1 MSFDPSTAV
10 LIEDDPPAF
19 DAASAVPVEEEPMAF
34 DPASA
39 VLVEDEPALPAATP
53 SPVPTPNP
61 ELDAA
66 RDAGMREDQ
75 RIREEGIFPE
85 GSQSWK
91 VLDGRIY
98 IDPAR
103 YNSAVENLWSSGV
116 IDSDSYTELLKG
128 TVDQYDEATRTVIPS
143 VEKAT
148 AARRDLERRAG
159 AYPEV
164 KSAASG
170 LLKGAMQT
178 GAAIVG
184 GGAAATATGFTGPG
198 AVAVGIGAGTAAALG
213 TGYAYDKAL
222 ELSSKESDLLDSFY
236 AANQLKPGYNT
247 GGQLVSILAPT
258 PVSISRLANAA
269 NLIQAEKGS
278 AAAAKFVTGAFGAGA
293 GIGVATDATIQVANL
308 GLDKLLHQDISKEV
322 AMEHFRQTGEQL
334 APRPQYNPASTGLSA
349 IFGGLGAGLGV
360 KARNKTY
367 APEELVTLETQVKTG
382 RASRQEAEDYRVMRQ
397 AVDTLR
403 ADERL
408 LDAQAIRRATVDAA
422 GFRFLDTTEIINP
435 RFQRELLAYAAE
447 NPQAAVP
454 LAGSPAAYSGQAFL
468 NRGGPAPAFQGG
480 TNALPGPEGIQALP
494 APAAVNPQVNPPQV
508 SNDTMNGWTGR
519 ADMEPGLTGDMM
531 DDMSAWIGE
540 SWKDQRGTPRF
551 QSAEAAWNAYTA
563 VDRSRGVAVPGKR
576 YFIEDLYPAITNS
589 APTQVSNDTFDPTT
603 ATPVD
608 DIPPTA
614 SAPVA
619 STLTAPE
626 STGSPELIAGEG
638 ATTPPPAKSKRR
650 FPRISYDPGT
660 FPILAALQESP
671 VRPSKSGK
679 AGGENDNWNEIRRTG
694 RHFAETHRSTGQP
707 YDVRAQELYELGL
720 LPDPYP
726 DTLFNAYM
734 AEVNSY
740 RQIKDGDPQQAEY
753 DKLEKQ
759 YDNFSKAA
767 LEPADSKKAKLQPIS
782 SSNLQIG
789 DKVKIGNEWLNVKAI
804 DPETFT
810 ISLQDG
816 TKFGLQKVEDGT
828 QMWVQEAEL
837 AAPPT
842 GDIDNFFGEPIEPPQ
857 PAKKPAGALF
867 SEEEMPFN
875 LISDPIESPVKV
887 LSAQEEE
894 AARAATVRQGGY
906 ENTPS
911 LFEEAPAKS
920 RSGSKVMADAGPPTP
935 IIPTTAPLPKPALET
950 YNDAQVFADYPD
962 AVGVSRADNGVW
974 TMPVI
979 LGGLDKVPI
988 IEMPEA
994 VEFFKS
1000 LSGNNPQ
1007 IRVPRKRGALGTF
1020 LPAGNGYIT
1029 LRPDLIAAGGEAS
1042 ANMVFM
1048 HEAGHFIQF
1057 MDDFKMQKG
1066 NLLGIIAGARSTKH
1080 SMPLD
1085 PAAAQGDPIT
1095 KKQREAI
1102 RRRAEEDL
1110 RASLEGEVRRVL
1122 VEEPVYA
1129 QSGVTPE
1136 IVKSLFGLTAR
1147 EQWPELYDWFA
1158 KQDGATKKAIVKQA
1172 MKGIVD
1178 SRLAKFQ
1185 VQGEQ
1190 IGTNTREEVQNIGG
1204 REPTPDELREA
1215 FHAAMRAEMSAR
1227 NVADFKY
1234 IRQELI
1240 DLTRW
1245 WKPFD
1250 MATAPDSYIKYRLSA
1265 EELFADAMSVLLNSP
1280 ADLKARA
1287 PIFYETFWN
1296 HLDTRPQVKAKLID
1310 IYDRINKG
1318 RDNVLGARQE
1328 RDWQNYAKGDKAFL
1342 DAFEKATSRRNSLTG
1357 LWDDLRDQYWDE
1369 FFPLTSA
1376 IDKARAEGKLPSAEN
1391 DPYRYLT
1398 EEHPMADSRLQL
1410 RMMDMQ
1416 RVLLGLDEAG
1426 ISRFYLDDYLIYTRI
1441 AREKY
1446 EVKEM
1451 VDGEMQTIGYEQSP
1465 TKFNPGGE
1473 TARTAQERLDYMQ
1486 ANMKPEQWA
1495 ALEAAAKAFREQ
1507 FQDVLK
1513 FYWEEGMLTDD
1524 LWQKFSTNE
1533 NYATFT
1539 VLDYVKEYTS
1549 SRMVGRKG
1557 TVKAVARPTV
1567 EMPKKLITMFR
1578 AAQRNKFK
1586 RVMGGRLVQ
1595 STPEIAR
1602 PAPMRFNGKFMEP
1615 KPPSETGWKLVTWR
1629 EKGQLVGAHIQDR
1642 WAEALDQHSPAMG
1655 DAILKSLNWGFRNS
1669 IYNLIIKWNP
1679 NFQLFTGPIKDFGR
1693 ALVNQPGGV
1702 KGRAA
1707 LVKNIAKEVL
1717 ELSKSRD
1724 GRRVLME
1731 FTGTSLAGIAGAT
1744 GGAALGTV
1752 GGVPGMVLGGV
1763 VGGNAASYAG
1773 FFAGRVF
1780 ANALESL
1787 PWLPDDPTASVDWAR
1802 GDIGRSA
1809 LMREMIENYAI
1820 GGPWAYLGRGVANN
1834 NPDHAIDALMG
1845 KFHVGGQPKPL
1856 PWIYRQVAN
1865 YLNDVEL
1872 AGQIL
1877 QNIPKTS
1884 SYKTNTRTLGMDK
1897 AKAAYWVRNHI
1908 GLPNTYKKGK
1918 HIGNFQALAPFANIF
1933 VRSFE
1938 SMGKLITG
1946 REGKTMSWQEYVLA
1960 FFIAGGGVAAIM
1972 QRLAKEGVLGEDL
1985 AKTYAGSSEYDISN
1999 KGIVPLGTVD
2009 SPTGTKSALLTLPLD
2024 ENNRLLF
2031 ATISKLTKAMV
2042 RMAQGRP
2049 LDVEGFDIIS
2059 GFTATLPGMNPVVEV
2074 GDKWGQFFT
2083 GKSPVNHRN
2092 QPILSEDEQKAGGLY
2107 ALKPMVGWTLNE
2119 TGVSNFFKY
2128 DARANTYT
2136 EAAIGAVPAFN
2147 RFLKITDQGTRET
2160 MRTAQAG
2167 EDKFKAIKRLDMP
2180 AQVKALRQEYYWL
2193 RSRGDARNFR
2203 EEDRYRELQSFEN
2216 LFQSRMEEAD
2226 TANTLGNQ
2234 AEVNFAIRSIIQE
2247 SQLYKTR

>member
-10 LIEDDPPAF
+10 LIEDEPADF
-19 DAASAVPVEEEPMAF
+19 EAASAVPVEEEPMGF
-34 DPASA
+34 DPTTA
-39 VLVEDEPALPAATP
+39 VLVEDEPALPSATP

-75 RIREEGIFPE
+75 LIREEGIFPE

-103 YNSAVENLWSSGV
+103 YNSAVENLWSAGV
-116 IDSDSYTELLKG
+116 IDSDSYTQLQKG
-128 TVDQYDEATRTVIPS
+128 TVDQWDEATRTVIPS

-159 AYPEV
+159 AFPEA
-164 KSAASG
+164 KATASG

-184 GGAAATATGFTGPG
+184 GGATATATGFTGPG
-198 AVAVGIGAGTAAALG
+198 AIAVGIGAGTAAALG
-213 TGYAYDKAL
+213 TGAAYDKLL

-293 GIGVATDATIQVANL
+293 GIGVATDATIQVGNL

-334 APRPQYNPASTGLSA
+334 APRPQYNPTSTGISA

-360 KARNKTY
+360 KARNKVY
-367 APEELVTLETQVKTG
+367 FKDELPVLEQKVKLGT
-382 RASRQEAEDYRVMRQ
+382 ASRQEAADYFSMRRTVEILREDQ
-397 AVDTLR
+397 
-403 ADERL
+403 RL
-408 LDAQAIRRATVDAA
+408 VEAGAIAKSTVDFM
-422 GFRFLDTTEIINP
+422 GQRVLDTNTVINP
-435 RFQRELLAYAAE
+435 RFQRDILTQAGFEPPVPAAPRPGQPALAYAAE

-454 LAGSPAAYSGQAFL
+454 LSGSPAAYTGQAFI

-480 TNALPGPEGIQALP
+480 SNALPGPEGVPALP
-494 APAAVNPQVNPPQV
+494 GPAAEP
-508 SNDTMNGWTGR
+508 SNIL
-519 ADMEPGLTGDMM
+519 P
-531 DDMSAWIGE
+531 
-540 SWKDQRGTPRF
+540 
-551 QSAEAAWNAYTA
+551 
-563 VDRSRGVAVPGKR
+563 
-576 YFIEDLYPAITNS
+576 
-589 APTQVSNDTFDPTT
+589 FDPTT
-603 ATPVD
+603 ATLVD

-614 SAPVA
+614 SAPAA
-619 STLTAPE
+619 SAPTAPE
-626 STGSPELIAGEG
+626 PTGSPEVIAGEG
-638 ATTPPPAKSKRR
+638 ATTSPPAKPKRQ

-660 FPILAALQESP
+660 FPILSALQESP
-671 VRPSKSGK
+671 MRPSSSGT
-679 AGGENDNWNEIRRTG
+679 AGGENDFWNEIRRTG

-707 YDVRAQELYELGL
+707 YDVRAQELFERGL
-720 LPDPYP
+720 LPDPSP

-734 AEVNSY
+734 SEVNSY
-740 RQIKDGDPQQAEY
+740 RQIKDGDPTEAEQN
-753 DKLEKQ
+753 KIQKQ
-759 YDNFSKAA
+759 YDTFTKQALDPSKT
-767 LEPADSKKAKLQPIS
+767 KK
-782 SSNLQIG
+782 SNLQPVTTSDLKIG
-789 DKVKIGNEWLNVKAI
+789 DRVKIADEWLNVKAI

-810 ISLQDG
+810 ISLEDG
-816 TKFGLQKVEDGT
+816 AKFGLQKVEDGT
-828 QMWVQEAEL
+828 QMWVQETEISPSQDDGFSFLTETDATPA
-837 AAPPT
+837 AAPQA
-842 GDIDNFFGEPIEPPQ
+842 EPFS
-857 PAKKPAGALF
+857 GNLF
-867 SEEEMPFN
+867 TPGEMPFS
-875 LISDPIESPVKV
+875 LDRPLDDESLK
-887 LSAQEEE
+887 LQREADEANRQQAAEEE
-894 AARAATVRQGGY
+894 AQKSQTNMAFADAG
-906 ENTPS
+906 P
-911 LFEEAPAKS
+911 PAKS
-920 RSGSKVMADAGPPTP
+920 SRGGKTMADAGPPAP
-935 IIPTTAPLPKPALET
+935 LLSTTATLPKPALET
-950 YNDAQVFADYPD
+950 YNDAQVFADFPD
-962 AVGVSRADNGVW
+962 AVGVSRADTGVW

-979 LGGLDKVPI
+979 LGGMDKVPI

-1066 NLLGIIAGARSTKH
+1066 NLLGIIAGVRSTKH

-1085 PAAAQGDPIT
+1085 PVAVQGEAIS

-1102 RRRAEEDL
+1102 RQRAEEDL
-1110 RASLEGEVRRVL
+1110 RVSLEGEVRRVL

-1136 IVKSLFGLTAR
+1136 IVKGLFGLDAR

-1158 KQDGATKKAIVKQA
+1158 KQDGGTKKAIVKQA

-1178 SRLAKFQ
+1178 SRLEKFQ
-1185 VQGEQ
+1185 IQGEQ
-1190 IGTNTREEVQNIGG
+1190 IGTTTREEVQNIGG

-1215 FHAAMRAEMSAR
+1215 FHAAMRAEMAAR

-1240 DLTRW
+1240 DLTKW

-1250 MATAPDSYIKYRLSA
+1250 MAKAPDDYIKYRFSA
-1265 EELFADAMSVLLNSP
+1265 EELFADAMSVLMNSP
-1280 ADLKARA
+1280 ADLKTRA

-1296 HLDTRPQVKAKLID
+1296 HLDSRPQVKAKLVD

-1318 RDNVLGARQE
+1318 RSSVLDKRQA
-1328 RDWQNYAKGDKAFL
+1328 RDWENYAKGDQAFL
-1342 DAFEKATSRRNSLTG
+1342 DAFNKATSRRTSLTG
-1357 LWDDLRDQYWDE
+1357 LWDDIRDQYWDE

-1416 RVLLGLDEAG
+1416 RVLIGLDEAG
-1426 ISRFYLDDYLIYTRI
+1426 ISRFFLDDYLIYTRI

-1495 ALEAAAKAFREQ
+1495 ALEASAKAFREQ

-1567 EMPKKLITMFR
+1567 EMPKKLVSMFR
-1578 AAQRNKFK
+1578 AAQKNKFN

-1595 STPEIAR
+1595 ASAEIAR

-1615 KPPSETGWKLVTWR
+1615 KPPSESGWKLVTWR

-1642 WAEALDQHSPAMG
+1642 WAAALDQHSPAMG
-1655 DAILKSLNWGFRNS
+1655 DAILKSLNWGFRNTV
-1669 IYNLIIKWNP
+1669 YNLIIRWNP
-1679 NFQLFTGPIKDFGR
+1679 NFQLFTGPTKDFGR
-1693 ALVNQPGGV
+1693 ALVNQPGGI

-1731 FTGTSLAGIAGAT
+1731 FTGTTLSGIAGAT
-1744 GGAALGTV
+1744 GGAAVGAV

-1780 ANALESL
+1780 ASALESL

-1820 GGPWAYLGRGVANN
+1820 GGPWAYLGRGVVNN
-1834 NPDHAIDALMG
+1834 NPDQAIDALMG
-1845 KFHVGGQPKPL
+1845 KFHVGGESKPL
-1856 PWIYRQVAN
+1856 PWIYQQVAN

-1897 AKAAYWVRNHI
+1897 SKAAYWVRNHI

-1946 REGKTMSWQEYVLA
+1946 REGKTMSWQQYVLA

-1985 AKTYAGSSEYDISN
+1985 AKTYAGASEYDISN
-1999 KGIVPLGTVD
+1999 KGVVPLGTVD
-2009 SPTGTKSALLTLPLD
+2009 SSTGPKSAILTLPLD

-2128 DARANTYT
+2128 DSRANTYT

-2147 RFLKITDQGTRET
+2147 RFLKITDQGSRET
-2160 MRTAQAG
+2160 MRTVQAG

-2216 LFQSRMEEAD
+2216 LFQNRMEEAD

-2234 AEVNFAIRSIIQE
+2234 AEINFAIRSIIQE
-2247 SQLYKTR
+2247 SQLYKAR

>member
-1 MSFDPSTAV
+1 MTAEAFLDEAPLEAEAFLDEAQPTPAPTAESF
-10 LIEDDPPAF
+10 L
-19 DAASAVPVEEEPMAF
+19 DAA
-34 DPASA
+34 
-39 VLVEDEPALPAATP
+39 VEDEPALPA
-53 SPVPTPNP
+53 PNP
-61 ELDAA
+61 QLDAA

-75 RIREEGIFPE
+75 LIREEGIFPE

-103 YNSAVENLWSSGV
+103 YNSAVENLWSAGV
-116 IDSDSYTELLKG
+116 IDSDSYTQLQKG
-128 TVDQYDEATRTVIPS
+128 TVDQWDEATRTVIPS

-159 AYPEV
+159 AFPEA
-164 KSAASG
+164 KAAASG

-198 AVAVGIGAGTAAALG
+198 AIAVGIGAGTAAALG
-213 TGYAYDKAL
+213 TGAAYDKLL

-293 GIGVATDATIQVANL
+293 GIGVATDATIQVGNL

-334 APRPQYNPASTGLSA
+334 APRPQYDPASTGISA

-367 APEELVTLETQVKTG
+367 APEELVTLESQVKTG
-382 RASRQEAEDYRVMRQ
+382 RATRQEAEDYRVMRQ

-435 RFQRELLAYAAE
+435 RFQQSALADAGFTPPAGQPALAYAAE

-454 LAGSPAAYSGQAFL
+454 LSGSPAAYSGQAFL

-480 TNALPGPEGIQALP
+480 SNALPGPEGVPALP
-494 APAAVNPQVNPPQV
+494 GPAAAP
-508 SNDTMNGWTGR
+508 SNIL
-519 ADMEPGLTGDMM
+519 P
-531 DDMSAWIGE
+531 
-540 SWKDQRGTPRF
+540 
-551 QSAEAAWNAYTA
+551 
-563 VDRSRGVAVPGKR
+563 
-576 YFIEDLYPAITNS
+576 
-589 APTQVSNDTFDPTT
+589 FDPTT
-603 ATPVD
+603 ATLVD
-608 DIPPTA
+608 DIPPN
-614 SAPVA
+614 A
-619 STLTAPE
+619 STAPAAASGAPE
-626 STGSPELIAGEG
+626 TTGSPELITGEG
-638 ATTPPPAKSKRR
+638 ATTPPPAKPKRS
-650 FPRISYDPGT
+650 FPRISYDPGA

-671 VRPSKSGK
+671 MRPSSSGT
-679 AGGENDNWNEIRRTG
+679 AGGENDFWNEIRRTG

-707 YDVRAQELYELGL
+707 YDVRAQELFERGL
-720 LPDPYP
+720 LPDPSP

-734 AEVNSY
+734 SEVNSY
-740 RQIKDGDPQQAEY
+740 RQIKDGDPTEAEQN
-753 DKLEKQ
+753 KIQKQ
-759 YDNFSKAA
+759 YDTFTKQALDPSKT
-767 LEPADSKKAKLQPIS
+767 KK
-782 SSNLQIG
+782 SNLQPVTTSDLKIG
-789 DKVKIGNEWLNVKAI
+789 DRVKIADEWLNVKAI

-810 ISLQDG
+810 ISLEDG
-816 TKFGLQKVEDGT
+816 AKFGLQKVEDGT
-828 QMWVQEAEL
+828 QMWVQETEISPSQDDGFSFL
-837 AAPPT
+837 TETAAPPAAAQQADPFS
-842 GDIDNFFGEPIEPPQ
+842 GN
-857 PAKKPAGALF
+857 LF
-867 SEEEMPFN
+867 TPGEMPFSLDRPLDDDSLKLQREADEAN
-875 LISDPIESPVKV
+875 RQQ
-887 LSAQEEE
+887 AAEEE
-894 AARAATVRQGGY
+894 AQKSQTNMAFADAG
-906 ENTPS
+906 P
-911 LFEEAPAKS
+911 PAKS
-920 RSGSKVMADAGPPTP
+920 SRGGKTMADAGPPAP
-935 IIPTTAPLPKPALET
+935 LLSTTATLPKPPLET
-950 YNDAQVFADYPD
+950 YNDAQVFADFPD
-962 AVGVSRADNGVW
+962 AVGVSRADTGVW

-979 LGGLDKVPI
+979 LGGMDKVPI

-994 VEFFKS
+994 MEFFKS

-1066 NLLGIIAGARSTKH
+1066 NLLGIIAGVRSTKH

-1085 PAAAQGDPIT
+1085 PVAVQGEAIS

-1102 RRRAEEDL
+1102 RQRAEEDL
-1110 RASLEGEVRRVL
+1110 RVSLEGEVRRVL

-1136 IVKSLFGLTAR
+1136 IVKGLFGLDAR

-1158 KQDGATKKAIVKQA
+1158 KQDGGTKKAIVKQA

-1178 SRLAKFQ
+1178 SRLEKFQ
-1185 VQGEQ
+1185 IQGEQ
-1190 IGTNTREEVQNIGG
+1190 IGTTTREEVQNIGG

-1215 FHAAMRAEMSAR
+1215 FHAAMRAEMAAR

-1240 DLTRW
+1240 DLTKW

-1250 MATAPDSYIKYRLSA
+1250 MAKTPDDYIKYRFSA
-1265 EELFADAMSVLLNSP
+1265 EELFADAMSVLMNSP
-1280 ADLKARA
+1280 ADLKTRA

-1296 HLDTRPQVKAKLID
+1296 HLDSRPQVKAKLVD

-1318 RDNVLGARQE
+1318 RSSVLEKRQA
-1328 RDWQNYAKGDKAFL
+1328 RDWENYAKGDQAFL
-1342 DAFEKATSRRNSLTG
+1342 DAFNKATSRRTSLTG
-1357 LWDDLRDQYWDE
+1357 LWDDIRDQYWDE

-1376 IDKARAEGKLPSAEN
+1376 IDKARAEGKLPSAED

-1416 RVLLGLDEAG
+1416 RVLIGLDEAG
-1426 ISRFYLDDYLIYTRI
+1426 ISRFSLDDYLIYTRI

-1495 ALEAAAKAFREQ
+1495 ALEASAKAFREQ

-1539 VLDYVKEYTS
+1539 VLDYVKPYTS

-1567 EMPKKLITMFR
+1567 EMPKKLVSMFR
-1578 AAQRNKFK
+1578 AAQKNKFN

-1595 STPEIAR
+1595 ASAEIAR

-1615 KPPSETGWKLVTWR
+1615 KPPSESGWKLVTWR

-1642 WAEALDQHSPAMG
+1642 WAAALDQHSPAMG

-1679 NFQLFTGPIKDFGR
+1679 NFQLFTGPTKDFGR
-1693 ALVNQPGGV
+1693 ALVNQPGGI

-1731 FTGTSLAGIAGAT
+1731 FTGTTLSGIAGAT
-1744 GGAALGTV
+1744 GGAAVGTV
-1752 GGVPGMVLGGV
+1752 GGVPGMVIGGV

-1820 GGPWAYLGRGVANN
+1820 GGPWAYLGRGVAND
-1834 NPDHAIDALMG
+1834 NPDQAIDALMG
-1845 KFHVGGQPKPL
+1845 KFHVGGEPKPL

-2024 ENNRLLF
+2024 ENNRLFF

-2107 ALKPMVGWTLNE
+2107 ALKPMLGWTLNE

-2128 DARANTYT
+2128 DPRANTYT

-2147 RFLKITDQGTRET
+2147 RFFKITDQGTRET

-2247 SQLYKTR
+2247 SQLYKAR

>member
-1 MSFDPSTAV
+1 MTAEAFLDEAPLDAEAFLDEAQTTSAPTAESF
-10 LIEDDPPAF
+10 L
-19 DAASAVPVEEEPMAF
+19 DAP
-34 DPASA
+34 
-39 VLVEDEPALPAATP
+39 VEDEPALPAATP
-53 SPVPTPNP
+53 SPVPAPNP

-75 RIREEGIFPE
+75 LIREEGIFPE

-116 IDSDSYTELLKG
+116 IDSDSYTQLRKG
-128 TVDQYDEATRTVIPS
+128 TVDQWDEATRTVIPS

-164 KSAASG
+164 KAAASG

-184 GGAAATATGFTGPG
+184 GGVTTTATGFTGPG
-198 AVAVGIGAGTAAALG
+198 AIAFGIGAGTAAALG

-293 GIGVATDATIQVANL
+293 GIGVATDATIQVGNL

-334 APRPQYNPASTGLSA
+334 APRPQYNPASTGISA

-367 APEELVTLETQVKTG
+367 APEELVTLESQVKTG
-382 RASRQEAEDYRVMRQ
+382 RATRQEAEDYRVMRQ

-408 LDAQAIRRATVDAA
+408 IDAQAIRRATVDAA

-447 NPQAAVP
+447 NPAAAVP
-454 LAGSPAAYSGQAFL
+454 LSGSPAAYTGQAFI

-480 TNALPGPEGIQALP
+480 SNALPGPEGVPALP
-494 APAAVNPQVNPPQV
+494 GPAAEP
-508 SNDTMNGWTGR
+508 SNIL
-519 ADMEPGLTGDMM
+519 P
-531 DDMSAWIGE
+531 
-540 SWKDQRGTPRF
+540 
-551 QSAEAAWNAYTA
+551 
-563 VDRSRGVAVPGKR
+563 
-576 YFIEDLYPAITNS
+576 
-589 APTQVSNDTFDPTT
+589 FDPTT
-603 ATPVD
+603 ATLVD

-614 SAPVA
+614 SAPAA
-619 STLTAPE
+619 SAPTAPE
-626 STGSPELIAGEG
+626 LTGSPEMIAGEG
-638 ATTPPPAKSKRR
+638 ATISPPAKPKRS

-660 FPILAALQESP
+660 FPILSALQESP
-671 VRPSKSGK
+671 MRPSSSGT
-679 AGGENDNWNEIRRTG
+679 AGGENDFWNEIRRTG
-694 RHFAETHRSTGQP
+694 RHFAETHKSTGQP
-707 YDVRAQELYELGL
+707 YDVRAQELFERGL
-720 LPDPYP
+720 LPDPSP

-734 AEVNSY
+734 SEVNSY
-740 RQIKDGDPQQAEY
+740 RQIKDGDPTEAEQ
-753 DKLEKQ
+753 DKIQKQ
-759 YDNFSKAA
+759 YNAFAKQALDPSKT
-767 LEPADSKKAKLQPIS
+767 KK
-782 SSNLQIG
+782 SNLQPVTTSDLKIG
-789 DKVKIGNEWLNVKAI
+789 DRVKIADEWLNVKAI

-810 ISLQDG
+810 ISLEDG
-816 TKFGLQKVEDGT
+816 AKFGLQKVEDGT
-828 QMWVQEAEL
+828 QMWVQETEISPASEDDAVSFL
-837 AAPPT
+837 NETDITPAITRQDDPFSGNLFAP
-842 GDIDNFFGEPIEPPQ
+842 D
-857 PAKKPAGALF
+857 
-867 SEEEMPFN
+867 EMPFS
-875 LISDPIESPVKV
+875 LDRPLDDDSLKLQREADEAKRQQTAYDE
-887 LSAQEEE
+887 AQKSQTNM
-894 AARAATVRQGGY
+894 AFADAG
-906 ENTPS
+906 P
-911 LFEEAPAKS
+911 PAKS
-920 RSGSKVMADAGPPTP
+920 SRGGKTMADAGPPAP
-935 IIPTTAPLPKPALET
+935 LLPTTATLPKPPLET
-950 YNDAQVFADYPD
+950 YNDAQVFADFPD

-979 LGGLDKVPI
+979 LGGMDKVPI

-1000 LSGNNPQ
+1000 LSGNSPQ

-1066 NLLGIIAGARSTKH
+1066 NLLGIIAGVRSTKH

-1085 PAAAQGDPIT
+1085 PVGAQGDPIT

-1102 RRRAEEDL
+1102 RQRAEEDL
-1110 RASLEGEVRRVL
+1110 RVSLEGEVRRVL

-1136 IVKSLFGLTAR
+1136 IVKGLFGLDAR

-1158 KQDGATKKAIVKQA
+1158 KQDGGTKKAIVKQA

-1178 SRLAKFQ
+1178 SRLEKFQ
-1185 VQGEQ
+1185 IQGEQ
-1190 IGTNTREEVQNIGG
+1190 IGTTTREEVQNIGG

-1215 FHAAMRAEMSAR
+1215 FHAAMRAEMAAR

-1240 DLTRW
+1240 DLTKW

-1250 MATAPDSYIKYRLSA
+1250 MAKAPDDYIKYRFSA
-1265 EELFADAMSVLLNSP
+1265 EELFADAMSVLMNSP
-1280 ADLKARA
+1280 ADLKTRA

-1296 HLDTRPQVKAKLID
+1296 HLDSRPQVKAKLVD

-1318 RDNVLGARQE
+1318 RTSVLEKRQA
-1328 RDWQNYAKGDKAFL
+1328 RDWENYAKGDKAFL
-1342 DAFEKATSRRNSLTG
+1342 DAFNKATSRRTSLTG
-1357 LWDDLRDQYWDE
+1357 LWDDIRDQYWDE

-1376 IDKARAEGKLPSAEN
+1376 IDKARAEGKLPSAED

-1416 RVLLGLDEAG
+1416 RVLIGLDEAG
-1426 ISRFYLDDYLIYTRI
+1426 ISRFSLDDYLIYTRI

-1495 ALEAAAKAFREQ
+1495 ALEASAKAFREQ

-1539 VLDYVKEYTS
+1539 VLDYVKPYTS

-1567 EMPKKLITMFR
+1567 EMPKKLVSMFR
-1578 AAQRNKFK
+1578 AAQKNKFK
-1586 RVMGGRLVQ
+1586 RIMGGRLVQ
-1595 STPEIAR
+1595 ASAEIAR

-1642 WAEALDQHSPAMG
+1642 WAAALDQHSPAMG

-1679 NFQLFTGPIKDFGR
+1679 NFQLFTGPTKDFGR
-1693 ALVNQPGGV
+1693 ALVNQPGGI

-1820 GGPWAYLGRGVANN
+1820 GGPWAYLGRGVAND
-1834 NPDHAIDALMG
+1834 NPDQAIDALMG
-1845 KFHVGGQPKPL
+1845 KFHVGGEPKPL

-2107 ALKPMVGWTLNE
+2107 ALKPMLGWTLNE

-2128 DARANTYT
+2128 DPRANTYT

-2147 RFLKITDQGTRET
+2147 RFFKITDQGTRET

-2247 SQLYKTR
+2247 SQLYKAR

>member
-1 MSFDPSTAV
+1 MPFSLDRP
-10 LIEDDPPAF
+10 LDDDSLKLQREA
-19 DAASAVPVEEEPMAF
+19 DEAKRQQAA
-34 DPASA
+34 
-39 VLVEDEPALPAATP
+39 
-53 SPVPTPNP
+53 
-61 ELDAA
+61 
-66 RDAGMREDQ
+66 
-75 RIREEGIFPE
+75 
-85 GSQSWK
+85 
-91 VLDGRIY
+91 
-98 IDPAR
+98 
-103 YNSAVENLWSSGV
+103 
-116 IDSDSYTELLKG
+116 
-128 TVDQYDEATRTVIPS
+128 YDEAQKGQTNM
-143 VEKAT
+143 AF
-148 AARRDLERRAG
+148 ADAG
-159 AYPEV
+159 
-164 KSAASG
+164 
-170 LLKGAMQT
+170 
-178 GAAIVG
+178 
-184 GGAAATATGFTGPG
+184 
-198 AVAVGIGAGTAAALG
+198 
-213 TGYAYDKAL
+213 
-222 ELSSKESDLLDSFY
+222 
-236 AANQLKPGYNT
+236 
-247 GGQLVSILAPT
+247 
-258 PVSISRLANAA
+258 
-269 NLIQAEKGS
+269 
-278 AAAAKFVTGAFGAGA
+278 
-293 GIGVATDATIQVANL
+293 
-308 GLDKLLHQDISKEV
+308 
-322 AMEHFRQTGEQL
+322 
-334 APRPQYNPASTGLSA
+334 
-349 IFGGLGAGLGV
+349 
-360 KARNKTY
+360 
-367 APEELVTLETQVKTG
+367 
-382 RASRQEAEDYRVMRQ
+382 
-397 AVDTLR
+397 
-403 ADERL
+403 
-408 LDAQAIRRATVDAA
+408 
-422 GFRFLDTTEIINP
+422 
-435 RFQRELLAYAAE
+435 
-447 NPQAAVP
+447 
-454 LAGSPAAYSGQAFL
+454 
-468 NRGGPAPAFQGG
+468 
-480 TNALPGPEGIQALP
+480 
-494 APAAVNPQVNPPQV
+494 
-508 SNDTMNGWTGR
+508 
-519 ADMEPGLTGDMM
+519 
-531 DDMSAWIGE
+531 
-540 SWKDQRGTPRF
+540 
-551 QSAEAAWNAYTA
+551 
-563 VDRSRGVAVPGKR
+563 
-576 YFIEDLYPAITNS
+576 
-589 APTQVSNDTFDPTT
+589 
-603 ATPVD
+603 
-608 DIPPTA
+608 
-614 SAPVA
+614 
-619 STLTAPE
+619 
-626 STGSPELIAGEG
+626 
-638 ATTPPPAKSKRR
+638 PPAKSSR
-650 FPRISYDPGT
+650 GG
-660 FPILAALQESP
+660 
-671 VRPSKSGK
+671 KS
-679 AGGENDNWNEIRRTG
+679 
-694 RHFAETHRSTGQP
+694 
-707 YDVRAQELYELGL
+707 
-720 LPDPYP
+720 
-726 DTLFNAYM
+726 
-734 AEVNSY
+734 
-740 RQIKDGDPQQAEY
+740 
-753 DKLEKQ
+753 
-759 YDNFSKAA
+759 
-767 LEPADSKKAKLQPIS
+767 
-782 SSNLQIG
+782 
-789 DKVKIGNEWLNVKAI
+789 
-804 DPETFT
+804 
-810 ISLQDG
+810 
-816 TKFGLQKVEDGT
+816 
-828 QMWVQEAEL
+828 
-837 AAPPT
+837 
-842 GDIDNFFGEPIEPPQ
+842 
-857 PAKKPAGALF
+857 
-867 SEEEMPFN
+867 
-875 LISDPIESPVKV
+875 
-887 LSAQEEE
+887 
-894 AARAATVRQGGY
+894 
-906 ENTPS
+906 
-911 LFEEAPAKS
+911 
-920 RSGSKVMADAGPPTP
+920 MADAGPPTP
-935 IIPTTAPLPKPALET
+935 LLSTTATLPKPPLET
-950 YNDAQVFADYPD
+950 YNDAQVFADFPD

-979 LGGLDKVPI
+979 LGGMNKVPI

-1066 NLLGIIAGARSTKH
+1066 NLLGIIAGVRSTKH

-1085 PAAAQGDPIT
+1085 PAAVQGEAIS
-1095 KKQREAI
+1095 KKQRETI
-1102 RRRAEEDL
+1102 RQRAEEDL
-1110 RASLEGEVRRVL
+1110 RVSLEGEVRRVL

-1136 IVKSLFGLTAR
+1136 IVKGLFGLDAR

-1158 KQDGATKKAIVKQA
+1158 KQDGGTKKAIVKQA

-1178 SRLAKFQ
+1178 SRLQKFQ
-1185 VQGEQ
+1185 IQGEQ
-1190 IGTNTREEVQNIGG
+1190 IGTTTREEVQNIGG

-1215 FHAAMRAEMSAR
+1215 FHAAMRAEMAAR

-1240 DLTRW
+1240 DLTKW

-1250 MATAPDSYIKYRLSA
+1250 MAKAPDDYIKYRFSA
-1265 EELFADAMSVLLNSP
+1265 EELFADAMSVLMNSP
-1280 ADLKARA
+1280 ADLKTRA

-1296 HLDTRPQVKAKLID
+1296 HLDSRPQVKAKLVD

-1318 RDNVLGARQE
+1318 RTSVLDKRQA
-1328 RDWQNYAKGDKAFL
+1328 RDWENYAKGDQAFL
-1342 DAFEKATSRRNSLTG
+1342 AAFNKATSRRTSLTG
-1357 LWDDLRDQYWDE
+1357 LWDDIRDQYWDE

-1376 IDKARAEGKLPSAEN
+1376 IDKARAEGKLPSAED

-1416 RVLLGLDEAG
+1416 RVLIGLDEAG
-1426 ISRFYLDDYLIYTRI
+1426 ISRFFLDDYLIYTRI

-1495 ALEAAAKAFREQ
+1495 ALEASAKAFREQ

-1567 EMPKKLITMFR
+1567 EMPKKLVSMFR

-1615 KPPSETGWKLVTWR
+1615 KPPSESGWKLVTWR

-1642 WAEALDQHSPAMG
+1642 WAAALDQHSPAMG
-1655 DAILKSLNWGFRNS
+1655 DAILKSLNWGFRNTV
-1669 IYNLIIKWNP
+1669 YNLIIRWNP
-1679 NFQLFTGPIKDFGR
+1679 NFQLFTGPTKDFGR
-1693 ALVNQPGGV
+1693 ALVNQPGGI

-1731 FTGTSLAGIAGAT
+1731 FTGTTLSGIAGAT
-1744 GGAALGTV
+1744 GGAAVGTV

-1773 FFAGRVF
+1773 FLVGRVI

-1820 GGPWAYLGRGVANN
+1820 GGPWAYLGRGVVND
-1834 NPDHAIDALMG
+1834 NPDQAIDALMG
-1845 KFHVGGQPKPL
+1845 KFHVGGESKPL
-1856 PWIYRQVAN
+1856 PWIYQQIAN

-1897 AKAAYWVRNHI
+1897 SKAAYWVRNHI

-1918 HIGNFQALAPFANIF
+1918 HIGNFQALAPFANLF

-1946 REGKTMSWQEYVLA
+1946 REGKTMSWQQYVLA

-1985 AKTYAGSSEYDISN
+1985 AKTYAGASEYDISN
-1999 KGIVPLGTVD
+1999 KGVVPLGTVD
-2009 SPTGTKSALLTLPLD
+2009 SSTGPKSAILTLPLD

-2107 ALKPMVGWTLNE
+2107 AFKPMVGWTLNE

-2128 DARANTYT
+2128 DSRANTYT

-2147 RFLKITDQGTRET
+2147 RFLKITDQGSRET
-2160 MRTAQAG
+2160 MRTVQAG

-2216 LFQSRMEEAD
+2216 LFQNRMEEAD

-2247 SQLYKTR
+2247 SQLYKAR

>member
-1 MSFDPSTAV
+1 MTAEAFLDEAPLDAEAFLDEAQTTSAPTAESF
-10 LIEDDPPAF
+10 L
-19 DAASAVPVEEEPMAF
+19 DAP
-34 DPASA
+34 
-39 VLVEDEPALPAATP
+39 VEDEPALPAATP

-75 RIREEGIFPE
+75 LIREEGIFPE

-103 YNSAVENLWSSGV
+103 YNSAVENLWSAGV
-116 IDSDSYTELLKG
+116 IDSDSYTQLQKG
-128 TVDQYDEATRTVIPS
+128 TVDQWDEATRTVIPS

-159 AYPEV
+159 AFPEA
-164 KSAASG
+164 KATASG

-198 AVAVGIGAGTAAALG
+198 AIAVGIGAGTAAALG
-213 TGYAYDKAL
+213 TGAAYDAL
-222 ELSSKESDLLDSFY
+222 LEASSKESDLLDSFY

-293 GIGVATDATIQVANL
+293 GIGVATDATIQVGNL

-334 APRPQYNPASTGLSA
+334 APRPQYDPASTGISA

-360 KARNKTY
+360 KARNKVY
-367 APEELVTLETQVKTG
+367 FKDELPVLEQKVKLGT
-382 RASRQEAEDYRVMRQ
+382 ASRQEAADYFSMRRTVEILREDQ
-397 AVDTLR
+397 
-403 ADERL
+403 RL
-408 LDAQAIRRATVDAA
+408 VEAGAIAKSTVDFM
-422 GFRFLDTTEIINP
+422 GQRVLDTNTVINP
-435 RFQRELLAYAAE
+435 RFQRDILTQAGFEPPVPAAPRPGQPALAYAAE
-447 NPQAAVP
+447 NPAAAVP
-454 LAGSPAAYSGQAFL
+454 LSGSPAAYTGQAFI

-480 TNALPGPEGIQALP
+480 TNALPGPEGVPALP
-494 APAAVNPQVNPPQV
+494 GPAAEP
-508 SNDTMNGWTGR
+508 SNII
-519 ADMEPGLTGDMM
+519 P
-531 DDMSAWIGE
+531 
-540 SWKDQRGTPRF
+540 
-551 QSAEAAWNAYTA
+551 
-563 VDRSRGVAVPGKR
+563 
-576 YFIEDLYPAITNS
+576 
-589 APTQVSNDTFDPTT
+589 FDPTT
-603 ATPVD
+603 ATLVD
-608 DIPPTA
+608 DIPPNT
-614 SAPVA
+614 S
-619 STLTAPE
+619 TAPAAASGAPE
-626 STGSPELIAGEG
+626 PTGSPELIAGEG
-638 ATTPPPAKSKRR
+638 ATTSPPAKPKRQ

-660 FPILAALQESP
+660 FPILSALQESP
-671 VRPSKSGK
+671 MRPSSSGT
-679 AGGENDNWNEIRRTG
+679 AGGENDFWNEIRRTG

-707 YDVRAQELYELGL
+707 YDVRAQELFERGL
-720 LPDPYP
+720 LPDPSP

-734 AEVNSY
+734 SEVNSY
-740 RQIKDGDPQQAEY
+740 RQIKDGDPTEAEQN
-753 DKLEKQ
+753 KIQKQ
-759 YDNFSKAA
+759 YDTFTKQALDPSKT
-767 LEPADSKKAKLQPIS
+767 KK
-782 SSNLQIG
+782 SNLQPVTTSDLKIG
-789 DKVKIGNEWLNVKAI
+789 DRVKIADEWLNVKAI

-810 ISLQDG
+810 ISLEDG
-816 TKFGLQKVEDGT
+816 AKFGLQKVEDGT
-828 QMWVQEAEL
+828 QMWVQETEISPSQDDGFSFL
-837 AAPPT
+837 TETAAPPAAAQQT
-842 GDIDNFFGEPIEPPQ
+842 EPFS
-857 PAKKPAGALF
+857 GNLF
-867 SEEEMPFN
+867 TPGEMPFSLDRPLDDDSLKLQREADEAN
-875 LISDPIESPVKV
+875 RQQ
-887 LSAQEEE
+887 AAEEE
-894 AARAATVRQGGY
+894 AQKSQTNMAFADAG
-906 ENTPS
+906 P
-911 LFEEAPAKS
+911 PAKS
-920 RSGSKVMADAGPPTP
+920 SRGGKTMADAGPPAP
-935 IIPTTAPLPKPALET
+935 LLSTTATLPKPPLET
-950 YNDAQVFADYPD
+950 YNDAQVFADFPD
-962 AVGVSRADNGVW
+962 AVGVSRADTGVW

-979 LGGLDKVPI
+979 LGGMDKVPI

-994 VEFFKS
+994 MEFFKS

-1066 NLLGIIAGARSTKH
+1066 NLLGIIAGVRSTKH

-1085 PAAAQGDPIT
+1085 PVAVQGEAIS

-1102 RRRAEEDL
+1102 RQRAEEDL
-1110 RASLEGEVRRVL
+1110 RVSLEGEVRRVL

-1136 IVKSLFGLTAR
+1136 IVKGLFGLDAR

-1158 KQDGATKKAIVKQA
+1158 KQDGGTKKAIVKQA

-1178 SRLAKFQ
+1178 SRLEKFQ
-1185 VQGEQ
+1185 IQGEQ
-1190 IGTNTREEVQNIGG
+1190 IGTTTREEVQNIGG

-1215 FHAAMRAEMSAR
+1215 FHAAMRAEMAAR

-1240 DLTRW
+1240 DLTKW

-1250 MATAPDSYIKYRLSA
+1250 MAKTPDDYIKYRFSA
-1265 EELFADAMSVLLNSP
+1265 EELFADAMSVLMNSP
-1280 ADLKARA
+1280 ADLKTRA

-1296 HLDTRPQVKAKLID
+1296 HLDSRPQVKAKLVD

-1318 RDNVLGARQE
+1318 RSSVLEKRQA
-1328 RDWQNYAKGDKAFL
+1328 RDWENYAKGDQAFL
-1342 DAFEKATSRRNSLTG
+1342 DAFNKATSRRTSLTG
-1357 LWDDLRDQYWDE
+1357 LWDDIRDQYWDE

-1376 IDKARAEGKLPSAEN
+1376 IDKARAEGKLPSAED

-1416 RVLLGLDEAG
+1416 RVLIGLDEAG
-1426 ISRFYLDDYLIYTRI
+1426 ISRFSLDDYLIYTRI

-1495 ALEAAAKAFREQ
+1495 ALEASAKAFREQ

-1539 VLDYVKEYTS
+1539 VLDYVKPYTS

-1567 EMPKKLITMFR
+1567 EMPKKLVSMFR
-1578 AAQRNKFK
+1578 AAQKNKFN

-1595 STPEIAR
+1595 ASAEIAR

-1615 KPPSETGWKLVTWR
+1615 KPPSESGWKLVTWR

-1642 WAEALDQHSPAMG
+1642 WAAALDQHSPAMG

-1679 NFQLFTGPIKDFGR
+1679 NFQLFTGPTKDFGR
-1693 ALVNQPGGV
+1693 ALVNQPGGI

-1731 FTGTSLAGIAGAT
+1731 FTGTTLSGIAGAT
-1744 GGAALGTV
+1744 GGAAVGTV
-1752 GGVPGMVLGGV
+1752 GGVPGMVIGGV

-1820 GGPWAYLGRGVANN
+1820 GGPWAYLGRGVAND
-1834 NPDHAIDALMG
+1834 NPDQAIDALMG
-1845 KFHVGGQPKPL
+1845 KFHVGGEPKPL

-2024 ENNRLLF
+2024 ENNRLFF

-2107 ALKPMVGWTLNE
+2107 ALKPMLGWTLNE

-2128 DARANTYT
+2128 DPRANTYT

-2147 RFLKITDQGTRET
+2147 RFFKITDQGTRET

-2247 SQLYKTR
+2247 SQLYKAR